1 MDNFPKQSPG
11 LRQPATQSLPLG
23 NNGAGV
29 PGIESRSAIWWRWAQ
44 GDRVLQI
51 PLRRAG
57 EVACADAVVP
67 VWSLAGEREGLPRC
81 DGKFVRYCDIPA
93 GLLREFREQ
102 QLLAGRPFSGAAFV
116 EDFQFFADIQ
126 AHHW

>member
-1 MDNFPKQSPG
+1 MDNSLNLNPG
-11 LRQPATQSLPLG
+11 LRPQAAQSSPLG
-23 NNGAGV
+23 KGTCA
-29 PGIESRSAIWWRWAQ
+29 PAIDNRLAISWLWAQ
-44 GDRVLQI
+44 DDRVLQMQ
-51 PLRRAG
+51 LRRAG
-57 EVACADAVVP
+57 EVVCADAVVP
-67 VWSLAGEREGLPRC
+67 VWSLAEESEGLPRC

-93 GLLREFREQ
+93 DMLHAFREQ

>member
-1 MDNFPKQSPG
+1 MDNSLNLNPG
-11 LRQPATQSLPLG
+11 LRPQAAQSSPLG
-23 NNGAGV
+23 KGTCAPAIDN
-29 PGIESRSAIWWRWAQ
+29 RSAISWLWAQ
-44 GDRVLQI
+44 DDRVLQMQ
-51 PLRRAG
+51 LRRAG
-57 EVACADAVVP
+57 EVVCADAVVP
-67 VWSLAGEREGLPRC
+67 VWSLSEESEGLPRC

-93 GLLREFREQ
+93 DMLRAFREQ

>member
-1 MDNFPKQSPG
+1 MDNSLNLNPG
-11 LRQPATQSLPLG
+11 LRSQATHSAPLG
-23 NNGAGV
+23 NGAGA
-29 PGIESRSAIWWRWAQ
+29 PAIDNRSAISWLWTQ
-44 GDRVLQI
+44 DDRVLQMQ
-51 PLRRAG
+51 LRRAG
-57 EVACADAVVP
+57 EVVCADAVVP
-67 VWSLAGEREGLPRC
+67 VWYLAEESEGLPRY

-93 GLLREFREQ
+93 DMLRAFREQ

>member
-1 MDNFPKQSPG
+1 MDNSLNRKLGLRPQAIQSP
-11 LRQPATQSLPLG
+11 PLG
-23 NNGAGV
+23 NGSCAPAIDNH
-29 PGIESRSAIWWRWAQ
+29 SAISWLWAQ
-44 GDRVLQI
+44 DDRVLKMQ
-51 PLRRAG
+51 LRRAG
-57 EVACADAVVP
+57 EVVCADAVVP
-67 VWSLAGEREGLPRC
+67 VWSLAEESEGLPRC

-93 GLLREFREQ
+93 DILCAFREQ

>member
-1 MDNFPKQSPG
+1 MDNSLNLNPG
-11 LRQPATQSLPLG
+11 LRRQATQSSPLG
-23 NNGAGV
+23 NGTCAPAIDN
-29 PGIESRSAIWWRWAQ
+29 RSAISWLWAQ
-44 GDRVLQI
+44 DDRVLQMQ
-51 PLRRAG
+51 LRRAG
-57 EVACADAVVP
+57 EVVCADAVVP
-67 VWSLAGEREGLPRC
+67 VWSLAEETEGLPRC

-93 GLLREFREQ
+93 DMLRTFREQ